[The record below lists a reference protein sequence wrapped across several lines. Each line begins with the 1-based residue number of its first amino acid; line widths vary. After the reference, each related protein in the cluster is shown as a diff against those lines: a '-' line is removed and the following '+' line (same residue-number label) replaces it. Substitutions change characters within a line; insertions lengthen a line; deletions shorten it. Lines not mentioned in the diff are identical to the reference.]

1 MLDQADGWRGSCLA
15 KGESN
20 AEVPATMPLSSLLS
34 IRAFDV
40 LVVVL
45 IFTILG

>member
-1 MLDQADGWRGSCLA
+1 
-15 KGESN
+15 
-20 AEVPATMPLSSLLS
+20 MPLSSLLS

>member
-1 MLDQADGWRGSCLA
+1 
-15 KGESN
+15 
-20 AEVPATMPLSSLLS
+20 MPLSSLLT

-45 IFTILG
+45 IFTIFS